1 MLEKMDVF
9 FENRLIG
16 YDEHM
21 LTTIEGADEFYT
33 YTAHWLPTKA
43 GSRVLD
49 LGCGTGL
56 ELEAYFPLNPHAD
69 ITGIDLSD
77 AMLHALAEKF
87 PDKALT
93 LIHGS
98 YFDIPF
104 EAESYHAAVSVESL
118 HHFTAE
124 QKLALYRKLAAA
136 LKPDGYFILTDYF
149 AESEAHEKEYF
160 DTLNKLKQEQHI
172 TDDAFYHYDT
182 PLTVE
187 HEIRILTE
195 AGFCD
200 VRILKNWN
208 ATYTLR
214 AARHTETQSFPNPF
228 HFFPSYTLR
237 AARQTEKTHA
247 QRSIRHCLDM
257 LAPFAP
263 SAEHKEGPAQFYQL
277 MVSIYHGMYESPEA
291 YLVFPAPYEAY
302 LQKRQNTK
310 KGKEKEH
317 ATDARE
323 STLRNTFQQAIQFY
337 ASYFYHLGLQA
348 KGIALQSGALIVSKE
363 DYAGVLNQMNRIHES
378 HYNAERYDVLGKLGI
393 DLHENGDTIE
403 ITHKTYPHAMA
414 GLLYLCQAPDSK
426 YKWMNF
432 LRLDFK
438 NAYSPIPT
446 VDDICKTLPPKSR
459 EVVKKLENSLS
470 SMKIKAKIKPLRGI
484 VSDFKWKVEY
494 SYKGKNICGFYA
506 DNAYFMLCIYFNDF
520 HNINAFAKLLYE
532 ENRDLFEWFQKQ
544 FPERL
549 CSCPSNR
556 RVCFGSETRRICGLS
571 NRAEIVSPDDADME
585 NALYVLKKYH
595 IYGKNKIFAP

>member
-9 FENRLIG
+9 FENRLTG

-33 YTAHWLPTKA
+33 YTARFLPTKA
-43 GSRVLD
+43 GSKVLD

-56 ELEAYFPLNPHAD
+56 ELEAYFPFNPHAG

-98 YFDIPF
+98 FFDIPF

-160 DTLNKLKQEQHI
+160 DTLEKLKREQHI

-187 HEIRILTE
+187 HEIQILKE

-208 ATYTLR
+208 A
-214 AARHTETQSFPNPF
+214 
-228 HFFPSYTLR
+228 SYTLR
-237 AARQTEKTHA
+237 AARQTETHA

-257 LAPFAP
+257 LAPFP
-263 SAEHKEGPAQFYQL
+263 SSAEHKKEQEQFYQL

-337 ASYFYHLGLQA
+337 ASYFYNLGLHG
-348 KGIALQSGALIVSKE
+348 KGIVLQSGALIVSKE
-363 DYAGVLNQMNRIHES
+363 DYTGVLNQMNRIHES

-393 DLHENGDTIE
+393 ELHENGDTVE

-432 LRLDFK
+432 LRLDYK

-446 VDDICKTLPPKSR
+446 VDDICQTLPPQSR
-459 EVVKKLENSLS
+459 EVVKRLENSLG

-506 DNAYFMLCIYFNDF
+506 DSTYFMLCIYFNDF
-520 HNINAFAKLLYE
+520 RNINAFAKLLYE
-532 ENRDLFEWFQKQ
+532 ENRSLFEWFQKQ

-549 CSCPSNR
+549 CRCPSNR

-571 NRAEIVSPDDADME
+571 NRAEIVNPNAGDME
-585 NALYVLKKYH
+585 NALYVLKKYRN
-595 IYGKNKIFAP
+595 IDCS

>member
-9 FENRLIG
+9 FENRLTG

-21 LTTIEGADEFYT
+21 LTTIKGADAFYA
-33 YTAHWLPTKA
+33 YTARWLPTKP

-56 ELEAYFPLNPHAD
+56 ELEPYFPLNPLAD

-98 YFDIPF
+98 YFDVSF
-104 EAESYHAAVSVESL
+104 EQESYHAAVSVESL

-149 AESEAHEKEYF
+149 AESEAQETAYF
-160 DTLNKLKQEQHI
+160 DTLQKLKQEQNI

-187 HEIRILTE
+187 HEIQLLRK
-195 AGFCD
+195 AGFSD
-200 VRILKNWN
+200 VRILKSWD
-208 ATYTLR
+208 ATC
-214 AARHTETQSFPNPF
+214 
-228 HFFPSYTLR
+228 TLR
-237 AARQTEKTHA
+237 AARQVETHA

-257 LAPFAP
+257 LAPFSP
-263 SAEHKEGPAQFYQL
+263 SAENEEGQWQFYQL
-277 MVSIYHGMYESPEA
+277 MVSIYHGMYEAPEQ

-302 LQKRQNTK
+302 IQKQRTMPR
-310 KGKEKEH
+310 GKEKEH
-317 ATDARE
+317 ASDARE

-337 ASYFYHLGLQA
+337 ASYFYNLGLY
-348 KGIALQSGALIVSKE
+348 GALDSQSGSLVISKE
-363 DYAGVLNQMNRIHES
+363 DYACVLNQMNRIHES
-378 HYNAERYDVLGKLGI
+378 NYNAERYEVLRKHGI
-393 DLHENGDTIE
+393 EISDNGDTLAVRN
-403 ITHKTYPHAMA
+403 TVYPHAMT
-414 GLLYLCQAPDSK
+414 GLLYLCNAPDSK
-426 YKWMNF
+426 YKWMHF

-438 NAYSPIPT
+438 NAYSPLLT
-446 VDDICKTLPPKSR
+446 VEDICKTLPSKSC
-459 EVVKKLENSLS
+459 EVVKKLEDNLRGI
-470 SMKIKAKIKPLRGI
+470 KIKTKIKPLRGI

-520 HNINAFAKLLYE
+520 RNINAFAKLLYE
-532 ENRDLFEWFQKQ
+532 ENRDMFEWFQNQ

-549 CSCPSNR
+549 CRCPSNR
-556 RVCFGSETRRICGLS
+556 KVCFGNETRRICGLS
-571 NRAEIVSPDDADME
+571 NRAEIVNPDTADVE
-585 NALYVLKKYH
+585 NAFYILRKYR
-595 IYGKNKIFAP
+595 NLDCP